1 MEQPPLLRSPAPRR
15 KLGLALA
22 GGGFRASLFHL
33 GVLRRMAE
41 LDLLR
46 RVELLSTVSGG
57 SIVGALYLLRLKRAL
72 EGADGGR
79 LSRDDYVAMVE
90 VVERDLVAGIG
101 KNLRTRLFTNPLRS
115 LRVMLTGRGLGGEM
129 ARLYERHVF
138 RRAVRELAE
147 ERAAAGEGAS
157 RSRPR
162 RATRPGRLPLRELRI
177 RPGCRAEEPTPSMA
191 RGIEAYNRRV
201 IEALEAEREKNGA
214 GADGS
219 APRPAVATRLVLN
232 ATSLNAGARFWF
244 SSSEVGDW
252 RLGQARRDEV
262 DDLLARKALLER
274 PAGELEAALEARP
287 VGRESAGGE
296 TAGGEAGEE
305 AAADRLPA
313 RTVALAAWWKAGDRR
328 SPPPGGAWDPLFH
341 PSIPLEA
348 LADAP
353 LGLLRQAKLPAWYL
367 EEGWTRDPPVTGGR
381 SGAAHW
387 ALLWDALA
395 RIDGALADA
404 LRARMRQVPELSARL
419 VAFVRELYLL
429 RTAGVVHP
437 RVGSFWGTGSPDG
450 RRPDRTAT
458 VGDAV
463 AASANFPPL
472 FPPFRLPGL
481 YDDLHVRRLG
491 LTDGGVYDNLGV
503 TALADEGCT
512 EVVASDTGGLF
523 ERRPEV
529 AAGRVGMM
537 ARVAA
542 VLQHVVAGGTREA
555 MAERRRV
562 SRELAGD
569 PDHEAF
575 LQPRRLSGL
584 AYFHIA
590 SDPRDPAELGPD
602 RPASVA
608 AGGEDPADRRAHRR
622 ALAGLR
628 TDLDAFGEAEVAGLV
643 NHGYATADGYLR
655 TYFDPANAD
664 APLRNDF
671 WSEPPA
677 LPRRPPME
685 GRARRRILEAGGRRF
700 FRALRVFAPLPWIA
714 LLAAAVAAVAAAWGL
729 EVSAAGAAGRL
740 TGMAADALVALAP
753 WLETLGTLRVP
764 AGPALIAILAAAGLL
779 AGLAALDPVERL
791 RDTRFRPLARTLA
804 GAGRLGRSFAGG
816 LVLLFGLLPVAL
828 ALVGSALAWASELLF
843 SRPWLRA
850 ARRPPGPVRRWL
862 MERLGGGAG

>member
-1 MEQPPLLRSPAPRR
+1 MEQPPLVRSPAPRR

-22 GGGFRASLFHL
+22 GGGYRASLFHL

-79 LSRDDYVAMVE
+79 LSRDGYVAVVE
-90 VVERDLVAGIG
+90 AVERDLVAGIG

-115 LRVMLTGRGLGGEM
+115 LRVMLTGRSLGGEM

-147 ERAAAGEGAS
+147 DRAAAGEGAS

-162 RATRPGRLPLRELRI
+162 RASRPGRLPLRELRI
-177 RPGCRAEEPTPSMA
+177 RPGCRAGEPAPSMA
-191 RGIEAYNRRV
+191 RGVEAYNRRV
-201 IEALEAEREKNGA
+201 IEALEAEREKKGA

-252 RLGQARRDEV
+252 RLGQVRRDEV
-262 DDLLARKALLER
+262 DDLLARKVLLER
-274 PAGELEAALEARP
+274 PAAELEAALEARP
-287 VGRESAGGE
+287 VGR
-296 TAGGEAGEE
+296 EAGEE

-341 PSIPLEA
+341 PSIPVEA

-367 EEGWTRDPPVTGGR
+367 EEGWTRQPPVTGGR

-404 LRARMRQVPELSARL
+404 LRARMRQVPELSTLL

-542 VLQHVVAGGTREA
+542 VLQHVVAGGTRET

-562 SRELAGD
+562 SRELEGD
-569 PDHEAF
+569 PEHEAF

-590 SDPRDPAELGPD
+590 SDPRDPAELGPG

-608 AGGEDPADRRAHRR
+608 AGGEDPAHRR

-643 NHGYATADGYLR
+643 NHGHATADGYLR

-671 WSEPPA
+671 WSEPPER
-677 LPRRPPME
+677 PRRPPME
-685 GRARRRILEAGGRRF
+685 GRARRRILEAGGKRF
-700 FRALRVFAPLPWIA
+700 FRALRVFAPLPWLA
-714 LLAAAVAAVAAAWGL
+714 VLAAFAAAVWAARGL
-729 EVSAAGAAGRL
+729 EISLTGSAGGLAGLAAGA
-740 TGMAADALVALAP
+740 LVAMAP
-753 WLETLGTLRVP
+753 WLEPLGTLRVP

-791 RDTRFRPLARTLA
+791 RDTRFRPLARALA

-828 ALVGSALAWASELLF
+828 ALAGSALAWISELLF